1 MRHTHQLLILLLFFS
16 CAGLRAQEKFNIR
29 GVLPWHNFL
38 SGPTAWNLEDYR
50 NYLDE
55 CQKHGINFIGFHNYT
70 GGGERYA
77 TYVEPMIK
85 IEYKNILP
93 QACFDNSLTARW
105 GYLPMKVKDYAFDT
119 GRVFPLPPGAEA
131 FGSDASVTSS
141 TPHEHYDKAQA
152 LMRNVLNLAHE
163 RGIRMAMGF
172 EFGVLP
178 PEYFSLNIMG
188 DCFYW
193 PGEANMVPNPR
204 NPLAIEL
211 HYAVL
216 DNILETYPDI
226 DYIWMWLN
234 EHSFM
239 GVDVQRALQNPSFA
253 EAYKTGVSYFEEV
266 TDESARFVGVWAL
279 EYMKLTTE
287 YLKSKGSKAQ
297 VILGGWGGGNQLPSI
312 LEGLNKALPRDV
324 IFSCLNPDLG
334 KAPQPNFLTDIAR
347 NRNVWAVPWLEGD
360 DQLWHFQPRVE
371 MMRDHVQ
378 LAARQTWMVWLPSI
392 GVRKSLV
399 STSKPFLTLLPIKKM
414 IRRWSNS
421 TKSILRK
428 RWVKKQR
435 KHWLPCWRRW
445 ISAKSTDI
453 LSLQN
458 ISPILPS
465 GDY

>member
-216 DNILETYPDI
+216 DNILE
-226 DYIWMWLN
+226 
-234 EHSFM
+234 
-239 GVDVQRALQNPSFA
+239 
-253 EAYKTGVSYFEEV
+253 
-266 TDESARFVGVWAL
+266 
-279 EYMKLTTE
+279 
-287 YLKSKGSKAQ
+287 
-297 VILGGWGGGNQLPSI
+297 
-312 LEGLNKALPRDV
+312 
-324 IFSCLNPDLG
+324 
-334 KAPQPNFLTDIAR
+334 
-347 NRNVWAVPWLEGD
+347 
-360 DQLWHFQPRVE
+360 
-371 MMRDHVQ
+371 
-378 LAARQTWMVWLPSI
+378 
-392 GVRKSLV
+392 
-399 STSKPFLTLLPIKKM
+399 PI
-414 IRRWSNS
+414 
-421 TKSILRK
+421 
-428 RWVKKQR
+428 
-435 KHWLPCWRRW
+435 
-445 ISAKSTDI
+445 
-453 LSLQN
+453 
-458 ISPILPS
+458 PI
-465 GDY
+465 